1 MMKFDLPKEN
11 SSIIKVIGVGGG
23 GSNAVN
29 HMYKQGIKGVDFIV
43 CNTDQQALDMSP
55 VPLRIVLGASLTK
68 GRGAGSLPEVGKNA
82 AIENIEEVKAL
93 LANNTEMVFITAGL
107 GGGTGTGAAPIIAK
121 AAKEMGILT
130 VGIVTI
136 PFGFEGKKRKA
147 QADAGLEA
155 LKANVD
161 TLLVIS
167 NDKLREIYGNLKVTE
182 AFGHADDILA
192 TAAKGIADIIT
203 TTLQINT
210 DINDVKTVMKES
222 GVAIM
227 GSAMASG
234 EQRSLR
240 AVEQA
245 MSSPLLN
252 DSNIKGARYVLVNVT
267 CGEDEITMDEFG
279 EITDYIQDAAGM
291 SAEVIKG
298 YGVDPSLG
306 DKVNVTIIATGFN
319 SKADIGIQIEKA
331 PAKKVFSL
339 MDEIKTEVT
348 PVSEVVTPQVEEITL
363 KPMEMTSYFKEE
375 AKKEE
380 VKVEAVVEVVP
391 EVKEVVTPIAE
402 IFPLVTTEIVEEVK
416 AEETPIIV
424 NEVISEVIEE
434 TPMFV
439 NETEETFVDE
449 NSIIVNEVVAEETP
463 IIVNEI
469 VAEETPIIVNEITAE
484 VVETVANLNEFVEEE
499 TLVVNEII
507 AEEMP
512 IIVNEI
518 IAEETPIIVNE
529 VVAEEVA
536 PIINEVKE
544 EVVEPIFEIEEVK
557 KPVTYEFEIKSR
569 VVASEESTV
578 ENKIEEPI
586 AKVEPVVEAKE
597 ENTIVAKVQNDEQ
610 LKKAQDRVA
619 KLKELSF
626 KLKSP
631 NGLSEL
637 ENEPAYKRR
646 NINLDST
653 PHSSESQGSPYA
665 LSENDE
671 KKVEIKPNNSFLQ
684 DNVD

>member
-1 MMKFDLPKEN
+1 MMKFDLPTEN

-155 LKANVD
+155 LKENVD

-306 DKVNVTIIATGFN
+306 DKVNVTIIATGFS
-319 SKADIGIQIEKA
+319 SKADVGIQIEKA

-339 MDEIKTEVT
+339 MDEVKAEVVA
-348 PVSEVVTPQVEEITL
+348 PIAEVTPQVEEITL

-375 AKKEE
+375 
-380 VKVEAVVEVVP
+380 VKVEVVP
-391 EVKEVVTPIAE
+391 EVVQ
-402 IFPLVTTEIVEEVK
+402 
-416 AEETPIIV
+416 ETPIIV
-424 NEVISEVIEE
+424 HELTPEVVAEVE
-434 TPMFV
+434 TPIIVAEHTPEVVAEIETTIILNEAVAQETEEASFFV
-439 NETEETFVDE
+439 SETEETYVDE
-449 NSIIVNEVVAEETP
+449 NP

-469 VAEETPIIVNEITAE
+469 VAEETPIIFNEIVSEETSVSEVIAE
-484 VVETVANLNEFVEEE
+484 VEEVTPVLNDVAVEPTMDTSTTLSVTEEE
-499 TLVVNEII
+499 SVTFVS
-507 AEEMP
+507 
-512 IIVNEI
+512 
-518 IAEETPIIVNE
+518 
-529 VVAEEVA
+529 
-536 PIINEVKE
+536 E
-544 EVVEPIFEIEEVK
+544 EVVEPIFEVEEVK
-557 KPVTYEFEIKSR
+557 TPVTFEFEISNK
-569 VVASEESTV
+569 VVS
-578 ENKIEEPI
+578 EEPI
-586 AKVEPVVEAKE
+586 IVNNTTIDEAYAKMEPVVETKKEE

-653 PHSSESQGSPYA
+653 PHSSESQVSRYT
-665 LSENDE
+665 LSENED
-671 KKVEIKPNNSFLQ
+671 KKIEIKPNNSFLH